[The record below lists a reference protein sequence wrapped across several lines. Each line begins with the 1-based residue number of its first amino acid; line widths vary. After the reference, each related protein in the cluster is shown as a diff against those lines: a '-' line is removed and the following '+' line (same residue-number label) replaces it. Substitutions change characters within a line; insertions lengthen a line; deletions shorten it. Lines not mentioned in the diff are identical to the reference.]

1 LVVDT
6 AGIDSKLVPAQY
18 HSWGHQVDASYVER
32 RDNAYRVTGTRVS
45 LDSIVY
51 AFLAGASA
59 ETIAQAFPVLSL
71 EQVYGAIAFYLGH
84 REEVDRYLAT
94 RAKDFHALR
103 EASRKADPFFYQ
115 KLADVRRGD

>member
-1 LVVDT
+1 VDT
-6 AGIDSKLVPAQY
+6 
-18 HSWGHQVDASYVER
+18 SYVER
-32 RDNAYRVTGTRVS
+32 RDDAYLVAGTRVS

-94 RAKDFHALR
+94 RAKDFSMHCERPAARPTRSSIRSSPTFVVGL
-103 EASRKADPFFYQ
+103 SQSD
-115 KLADVRRGD
+115 D